1 MRLHELQ
8 PAAGSRH
15 KRKRVGRGMAS
26 GWGKTSG
33 RGHKGQGQR
42 SGGGKGHYFE
52 GGQTPLV
59 RRLPK
64 RGFNNLTQKVY
75 AEVKLEDLNRFAAG
89 TVVTPELLV
98 ETGLVKKMQD
108 GVKILGNGEL
118 KHALTVKAH
127 RFTNSAAA
135 KIEQAGGTVEGI

>member
-1 MRLHELQ
+1 VRLHELK
-8 PAAGSRH
+8 PAEGSRR

-42 SGGGKGHYFE
+42 SRGGKGAYFE

-64 RGFNNLTQKVY
+64 RGFNNPLRKVY
-75 AEVKLEDLNRFAAG
+75 AEVKLEDLNRFASG

-98 ETGLVKKMQD
+98 ESGLVKKMHD
-108 GVKILGNGEL
+108 GIKILGNGEI
-118 KHALTVKAH
+118 KQALTVQAH

-135 KIEQAGGTVEGI
+135 KIEEAGGKVEVI

>member
-1 MRLHELQ
+1 MRLHELK
-8 PAAGSRH
+8 PAEGSTH

-42 SGGGKGHYFE
+42 SGGGKGPYFE
-52 GGQTPLV
+52 GGQMPLV

-64 RGFNNLTQKVY
+64 RGFNNVLRKEY

-98 ETGLVKKMQD
+98 ESGLVKTPSM
-108 GVKILGNGEL
+108 GS
-118 KHALTVKAH
+118 
-127 RFTNSAAA
+127 RSS
-135 KIEQAGGTVEGI
+135 GTASSDRR

>member
-1 MRLHELQ
+1 MRLHELK
-8 PAAGSRH
+8 PAEGSRR

-42 SGGGKGHYFE
+42 SGGGKGAYFE

-64 RGFNNLTQKVY
+64 RGFNNPLRKVY
-75 AEVKLEDLNRFAAG
+75 AEVKLEDLNRFASG

-98 ETGLVKKMQD
+98 ESGLVKKMHD
-108 GVKILGNGEL
+108 GIKILGNGEI
-118 KHALTVKAH
+118 KQALTVQAH

-135 KIEQAGGTVEGI
+135 KIEEAGGKVEVI

>member
-1 MRLHELQ
+1 MRLHELK
-8 PAAGSRH
+8 PAEGSRH

-42 SGGGKGHYFE
+42 SGGGKGPYFE

-64 RGFNNLTQKVY
+64 RGFNNPTRKVY
-75 AEVKLEDLNRFAAG
+75 AEVKLEDLNRFAPG
-89 TVVTPELLV
+89 TVVTPELLL
-98 ETGLVKKMQD
+98 ESGLVKKVYD
-108 GVKILGNGEL
+108 GIKILGNGEINQ
-118 KHALTVKAH
+118 ALTVQAH

-135 KIEQAGGTVEGI
+135 KIEQAGGKVEVI

>member
-1 MRLHELQ
+1 VRLHELK
-8 PAAGSRH
+8 PAEGSSH

-59 RRLPK
+59 RRMPK
-64 RGFNNLTQKVY
+64 RGFNNIGKNVY
-75 AEVKLEDLNRFAAG
+75 AEVKLEDLNRFAPG

-98 ETGLVKKMQD
+98 ESGLVKKMYD
-108 GVKILGNGEL
+108 GIKVLGNGEI
-118 KHALTVKAH
+118 KQALTVQAH

-135 KIEQAGGTVEGI
+135 KIEQAGGKVEVI